1 MAAPTSMTAY
11 CYSLLPSFIFL
22 TCFGVA
28 NPDMIWGGVIKRW
41 VPLRGGAIKM
51 RFCVTSANENRSP
64 PRKGTTEHCV

>member
-41 VPLRGGAIKM
+41 VGYRAGDIKM
-51 RFCVTSANENRSP
+51 RLCVTSANENRSHA
-64 PRKGTTEHCV
+64 RKGTTECCV